1 MTDQF
6 PDDPDRPPL
15 PQLRAVRDDQDP
27 IAPPPA
33 RKARKA
39 KAKKKRRGF
48 RMPWIF
54 TFFFGLMLIGG
65 SLAAIVGY
73 VAFLHYSEDLPEVSQ
88 LANYDPPVVS
98 RVYAGDGRLLAEYAV
113 ENRVFVPIT
122 AIPKRVINAFLSAE
136 DKTFY
141 THPGIDVPSML
152 KAAWINLL
160 NYGRDRRPI
169 GASTITQQVTKNF
182 LLTNEVSY
190 SRKIKEAI
198 LALRIEK
205 AFSKDRILELYL
217 NQIYLGSGNYGVA
230 AAALNYFNKPLN
242 ELTIGEAAY
251 LASLPK
257 APNNYNI
264 KRNHEAALDRR
275 NWVIDRMQENGDISA
290 EEASAAKAEPL
301 EEHARAAT
309 ERVTA
314 DYFAEEVRREL
325 TQRFG
330 EDALYKKGLTVRS
343 TVDPH
348 LQEIADRVLRNG
360 LVRFDRTTGYRGPLK
375 HVAFD
380 PDTWQKTMTDL
391 PAMPWLYQW
400 QPAMVLAADKSS
412 VKIGFKDGSQ
422 GQIPLGELTWARKVL
437 ADHSRGPAIK
447 AASDVLQPGDIV
459 AVEAVAKDS
468 KGNAYPANT
477 YGLRQVPEVSGA
489 FVAMDPHT
497 GRVLAMTGGWS
508 YQLSEFNRAT
518 QAMRQPGSAFKPIVY
533 LSALESG
540 FTPSTIILDAPM
552 AINQGP
558 GLPLWRPENFKQ
570 EYFGPATMRLGLE
583 NSRNLMT
590 IRIAQTIGMAKVAE
604 MAGRL
609 GVIDNM
615 QQTLAMSIGAGET
628 TVLRMVTAYSMIVN
642 GGKKVEPTF
651 IDRVQNSLGW
661 TMYRHDQRK
670 CDGCSGVDYD
680 GQPPPTLPDDRPQV
694 LDPAVAYQMVSM
706 MQGVVQRGT
715 GSAVKAVGK
724 PLAGKTGTTN
734 DGRDVWFVGYSP
746 DLAAGLYVGY
756 DQPRSLGDRATGG
769 TISAPIFRDFMMEAL
784 KDKPATPF
792 RIPPGIRLVRV
803 NYKTGQRVQ
812 PGDTGL
818 VIWEAF
824 RPGTEPNGQPMQV
837 VTGQSEDYGQDAGY
851 GSVLPIDN
859 GNQPEATDSA
869 PPPADYGSSILNMP
883 NSQVVSTQP
892 DNATAAPNTEGSN
905 PADYHPSNAIGP
917 NGPVQGGAP
926 GQNTASPTAPIDN
939 ADQSGQPPAAAASNG
954 APPPPSTAG
963 ALNSGNG
970 NANSDNNNAQPP
982 SPSDTGPVIGGTLGS
997 PPPPSQT
1004 VTQQPAPTAPAD
1016 SSQGLY

>member
-1 MTDQF
+1 MSDQF

-15 PQLRAVRDDQDP
+15 PQLRAVRDDEDP
-27 IAPPPA
+27 IAPPPSRRA
-33 RKARKA
+33 K
-39 KAKKKRRGF
+39 KAKKPKKRGGF
-48 RMPWIF
+48 RLPWIF
-54 TFFFGLMLIGG
+54 TALFGVILIGG
-65 SLAAIVGY
+65 TLAAIAGY
-73 VAFLHYSEDLPEVSQ
+73 VAFLHFSEDLPEVSQ

-113 ENRVFVPIT
+113 ENRVFVPIG

-182 LLTNEVSY
+182 LLSNELSY
-190 SRKIKEAI
+190 GRKVKEAI

-242 ELTIGEAAY
+242 ELTIGESAY

-264 KRNHEAALDRR
+264 KRNRDAALDRR
-275 NWVIDRMQENGDISA
+275 NWVIDRMQENGDINA

-301 EEHARAAT
+301 EEHERAAT

-325 TQRFG
+325 ALRFG

-343 TVDPH
+343 TVDPN
-348 LQEIADRVLRNG
+348 LQQIADTALRKG
-360 LVRFDRTTGYRGPLK
+360 LVSFDRTTGYRGPLK
-375 HVAFD
+375 HVEFSND
-380 PDTWQKTMTDL
+380 DWQKTLAAL
-391 PAMPWLYQW
+391 PDMPWLIDW
-400 QPAMVLAADKSS
+400 LPAMVLDADKIA
-412 VKIGFKDGSQ
+412 VKIGFKDGSR
-422 GQIPLGELTWARKVL
+422 GQIPLTELTWARK
-437 ADHSRGPAIK
+437 AMPDHSRGPAIK

-459 AVEAVAKDS
+459 AVESVDKD
-468 KGNAYPANT
+468 KDGKAYPAGT

-508 YQLSEFNRAT
+508 YQQSEFNRAT
-518 QAMRQPGSAFKPIVY
+518 QAMRQPGSSFKPIVY

-540 FTPSTIILDAPM
+540 MTPSTMILDAPM
-552 AINQGP
+552 TISQGP
-558 GLPLWRPENFKQ
+558 GLPPWKPENFKQ

-609 GVIDNM
+609 GVIDNL
-615 QQTLAMSIGAGET
+615 QQTLAMSIGAGES

-670 CDGCSGVDYD
+670 CDGCAGIAYD
-680 GQPPPTLPDDRPQV
+680 GQPPPDLPDDRAQV

-715 GSAVKAVGK
+715 GTAVKAVGK

-746 DLAAGLYVGY
+746 DLAAGLYLGY
-756 DQPRSLGDRATGG
+756 DQPRSLGDKATGG
-769 TISAPIFRDFMMEAL
+769 TLSAPVFRDFMAEAL

-824 RPGTEPNGQPMQV
+824 RPGTEPNGQPMQTV
-837 VTGQSEDYGQDAGY
+837 MGSSDYGEDAGY

-859 GNQPEATDSA
+859 GGQDQAATDSA
-869 PPPADYGSSILNMP
+869 PPPQDFGSSILEMP
-883 NSQVVSTQP
+883 NSQVVSTQAEP
-892 DNATAAPNTEGSN
+892 SVPNGESAN
-905 PADYHPSNAIGP
+905 PADYHPSNGIGP
-917 NGPVQGGAP
+917 NGPTQNAP
-926 GQNTASPTAPIDN
+926 GQNTALPASPAAGSDETAPMPPPPTAN
-939 ADQSGQPPAAAASNG
+939 N
-954 APPPPSTAG
+954 APPPLPSTSEGLDNGAG
-963 ALNSGNG
+963 
-970 NANSDNNNAQPP
+970 DNNAPAP
-982 SPSDTGPVIGGTLGS
+982 SSSDGGPVVGGTLGA
-997 PPPPSQT
+997 PPASQT
-1004 VTQQPAPTAPAD
+1004 VTQQPAPAAPSD